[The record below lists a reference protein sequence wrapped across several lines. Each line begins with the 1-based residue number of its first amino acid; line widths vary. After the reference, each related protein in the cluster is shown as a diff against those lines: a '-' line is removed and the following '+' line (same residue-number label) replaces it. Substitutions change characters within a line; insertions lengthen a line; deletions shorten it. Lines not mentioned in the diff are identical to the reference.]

1 MQLNGLSS
9 KRDDTFE
16 PSGFIHTGTLR
27 PEIFCNFPQQPEDFD
42 PAIFFP
48 LLGARWTRTKSGGY
62 ARYRIM
68 HLCIWESD
76 NIAHSSSGV

>member
-1 MQLNGLSS
+1 MQLNGLSL

-42 PAIFFP
+42 PAFFP
-48 LLGARWTRTKSGGY
+48 LFGRPMDSHEIRRLRTLPDHASLHLG
-62 ARYRIM
+62 I
-68 HLCIWESD
+68 
-76 NIAHSSSGV
+76 